1 VAACAAGK
9 DVYVEKPLA
18 NSIEDCLAIVDA
30 EKKHQRIVQV
40 GVQQRSMQ
48 IYFQALEMIRDGKIG
63 PVKRCSMVWSA
74 DGKGR
79 RQPEAEGNPPDGLDW
94 EMFQGPAARRPYR
107 PSRQHN
113 WRFYWEYGA
122 GSITDLGVHL
132 FDVTRWFMDL
142 DLPQISFGAGYQ
154 SSMEGPE
161 QVPDIIDLT
170 WRFDRFLA
178 SFSGQRGE
186 MANIFCGELGFLSV
200 NRSVLRVNLFP
211 APGNPPRQAIEVKGM
226 EAGAAVGP
234 HMRNF
239 LDCVRSRRKPNA
251 DAEIGCK
258 STIPCL
264 LAAMSV
270 RSGKTYRFDWENQAI
285 QAA

>member
-1 VAACAAGK
+1 
-9 DVYVEKPLA
+9 
-18 NSIEDCLAIVDA
+18 
-30 EKKHQRIVQV
+30 
-40 GVQQRSMQ
+40 
-48 IYFQALEMIRDGKIG
+48 
-63 PVKRCSMVWSA
+63 VWSA

-79 RQPEAEGNPPDGLDW
+79 RQQEVEGNPPDGLDW
-94 EMFQGPAARRPYR
+94 EQFQGPAPHRPYR

-132 FDVTRWFMDL
+132 FDVTRWFMGL
-142 DLPQISFGAGYQ
+142 DLPRITFGAGYQ
-154 SSMEGPE
+154 SPAEGPE

-170 WRFDRFLA
+170 FKFDRFLTT
-178 SFSGQRGE
+178 FSGQPGE
-186 MANIFCGELGFLSV
+186 MANIFWGELGFLSV
-200 NRSVLRVNLFP
+200 NRSVLRVNMFP
-211 APGNPPRQAIEVKGM
+211 APGNPPRPVIEVKGT

-251 DAEIGCK
+251 DAETGCK

-264 LAAMSV
+264 LAALSV
-270 RSGKTYRFDWENQAI
+270 RSGNTYFFDWQKRQVKAPV
-285 QAA
+285 